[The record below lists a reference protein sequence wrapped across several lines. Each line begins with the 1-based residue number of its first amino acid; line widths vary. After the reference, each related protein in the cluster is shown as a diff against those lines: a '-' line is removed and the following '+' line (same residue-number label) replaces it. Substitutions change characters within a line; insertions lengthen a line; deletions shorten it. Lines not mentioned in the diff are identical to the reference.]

1 MSFQSTTHP
10 AMPPQKGAIRAET
23 HIAGYVMKPCEDDP
37 NSTEF
42 CILSQVDIKVI
53 GIRRTLIYQGMVP
66 KFIVNY
72 VAGKAPAE
80 WLQKLTKACER
91 AREQAR
97 GTNKSNAKGKK
108 K

>member
-1 MSFQSTTHP
+1 
-10 AMPPQKGAIRAET
+10 
-23 HIAGYVMKPCEDDP
+23 
-37 NSTEF
+37 
-42 CILSQVDIKVI
+42 
-53 GIRRTLIYQGMVP
+53 MVP